1 MKYYNICYF
10 GDMENKEIV
19 IGGDFNVR
27 TGELDNVEWE
37 EEIERSKDKVIENEG
52 RVGRL
57 DTKKRMIHF
66 K

>member
-1 MKYYNICYF
+1 
-10 GDMENKEIV
+10 MENKEIV
-19 IGGDFNVR
+19 IDRDFNVR

-37 EEIERSKDKVIENEG
+37 EEIERRSKDKVIGNEG